1 MWLWFSV
8 IQCCYD
14 CYSKEP
20 KSVNAFG
27 LFTFFR
33 TDLIQSE
40 ASWKPS
46 STSDW
51 LMSAWK
57 NVSWLMEVTSL
68 GSLLKK
74 SSSSSSSS
82 SSSLLSSSR
91 IVLPLLIQGICTVP
105 FPISTSPPPL
115 PPCVGPP
122 NFVPWTKKPEV
133 SGYENCTE
141 QRSHSWFVHS
151 RPLSFVSSNRKV
163 AGHFYGISGK
173 RTMKKEKEKEDTPF
187 SFLSSP
193 PVRISYALPS
203 LILYQLNGNSGCLP
217 FTKRLRKVR
226 LKRQKWNT
234 AFHVVP
240 VESFREQQNIWNGS
254 LVLQKF
260 VFHLWKAF
268 DL

>member
-1 MWLWFSV
+1 
-8 IQCCYD
+8 
-14 CYSKEP
+14 
-20 KSVNAFG
+20 
-27 LFTFFR
+27 
-33 TDLIQSE
+33 
-40 ASWKPS
+40 
-46 STSDW
+46 
-51 LMSAWK
+51 
-57 NVSWLMEVTSL
+57 MEVTPL

-74 SSSSSSSS
+74 SLSSSSSSF
-82 SSSLLSSSR
+82 SSLLSSSR
-91 IVLPLLIQGICTVP
+91 IVLPLLIQGICTAP

-115 PPCVGPP
+115 PSCIAPP
-122 NFVPWTKKPEV
+122 YFVPRTKKPEV

-151 RPLSFVSSNRKV
+151 RPLSFVFTASRGRGRWRKRR
-163 AGHFYGISGK
+163 K
-173 RTMKKEKEKEDTPF
+173 RKTLPF

-203 LILYQLNGNSGCLP
+203 LILYQLNGDSGCLL

-254 LVLQKF
+254 PVLPDQERILSRPNVPNRNSCSICEKPLTFNASLKLLRPLFSKTELVCQANGKIEFLLPFALHILRTDRFARVK
-260 VFHLWKAF
+260 W
-268 DL
+268 